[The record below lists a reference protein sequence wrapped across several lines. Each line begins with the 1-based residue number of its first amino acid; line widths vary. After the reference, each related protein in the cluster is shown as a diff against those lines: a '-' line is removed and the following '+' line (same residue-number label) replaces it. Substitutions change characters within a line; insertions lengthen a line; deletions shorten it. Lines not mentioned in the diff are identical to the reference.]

1 MFKEKYFSDESYIEI
16 IQTVK
21 AHGYEFVKMTD
32 DMSDKKIKRFLLRHD
47 VDISP
52 AGALK
57 LGKMEAD
64 NNIVSNFFFQL
75 NAETYQMLSP
85 SCINICKELQ
95 SMGHMVGLHVDSA
108 LFSEEEDKI
117 KGTIDWIRDNLFP
130 MDYAISFHRP
140 LPGSLGKK
148 YAGFVSAYDK
158 DFFNTDFYASD
169 SRGEDRFYEKLE
181 SLINADVSFI
191 QLLLHPCWWESETDK
206 RVIYIT
212 VSKRRQNDLDEY
224 LLNNFPK
231 VFGSVIHD
239 LTKKQN
245 IMCGGQ

>member
-1 MFKEKYFSDESYIEI
+1 MFKEKHFSDESYIEI

-21 AHGYEFVKMTD
+21 AHGYKFVRLTD
-32 DMSDKKIKRFLLRHD
+32 DMSNKKVKRFLLRHD

-57 LGKMEAD
+57 LGKIEAE
-64 NNIVSNFFFQL
+64 NSVVSNFFFQL

-140 LPGSLGKK
+140 LSGSLGKK
-148 YAGFVSAYDK
+148 YTGFVSAYDE
-158 DFFNTDFYASD
+158 DFFDTNFYASD

-181 SLINADVSFI
+181 SLLNLDTTFI
-191 QLLLHPCWWESETDK
+191 QLLLHPCWWENKTNKLEIYQ
-206 RVIYIT
+206 VI
-212 VSKRRQNDLDEY
+212 SKRKQNDLDEY
-224 LLNNFPK
+224 LLFNFAK
-231 VFGSVIHD
+231 VFGNVIKRGD
-239 LTKKQN
+239 K
-245 IMCGGQ
+245 

>member
-1 MFKEKYFSDESYIEI
+1 MFKEKHFYDESYIEI
-16 IQTVK
+16 IQTVE
-21 AHGYEFVKMTD
+21 AYGYQFVKLTD
-32 DMSDKKIKRFLLRHD
+32 DMHDKKVKRFLLRHD

-64 NNIVSNFFFQL
+64 NNVVSNFFFQL

-85 SCINICKELQ
+85 VCISICKELQ
-95 SMGHMVGLHVDSA
+95 SMGHLVGLHVDSA

-140 LPGSLGKK
+140 LPESLDKK
-148 YAGFVSAYDK
+148 YASFASAYDA
-158 DFFNTDFYASD
+158 DFFDTNFYVSD

-181 SLINADVSFI
+181 SLLNLDVSFI
-191 QLLLHPCWWESETDK
+191 QLLLHPCWWENMTDK
-206 RVIYIT
+206 DKIYQSI
-212 VSKRRQNDLDEY
+212 SKKKQNDLDEY
-224 LLNNFPK
+224 LLFNFAK
-231 VFGSVIHD
+231 VFWNVIKRGD
-239 LTKKQN
+239 K
-245 IMCGGQ
+245 

>member
-1 MFKEKYFSDESYIEI
+1 MSLFKEKHFSDESYIELMTI
-16 IQTVK
+16 ISSR
-21 AHGYEFVKMTD
+21 GYQYIKLTD
-32 DMSDKKIKRFLLRHD
+32 KFDGKCPTTKKRILLRHD

-57 LGKMEAD
+57 LGKVEAD
-64 NNIVSNFFFQL
+64 NNVVSNFFFQL

-85 SCINICKELQ
+85 ACINICKELQ
-95 SMGHMVGLHVDSA
+95 SMGHLVGLHVDSA

-148 YAGFVSAYDK
+148 YAGFVSAYDA
-158 DFFNTDFYASD
+158 DFFDTDYYASD

-181 SLINADVSFI
+181 SLLNLDASLI
-191 QLLLHPCWWESETDK
+191 QLLLHPCWWENETDK
-206 RVIYIT
+206 KKIYQLI
-212 VSKRRQNDLDEY
+212 SQRRQNDLDEY
-224 LLNNFPK
+224 LLFNFAK
-231 VFGSVIHD
+231 VFGNVIKRGD
-239 LTKKQN
+239 Q
-245 IMCGGQ
+245 